1 MRSSSGDPPAHTTA
15 QGTFPLPLPRLPQA
29 LGNTMLFFDS
39 QREGYLP
46 LSTSAAVP
54 WRGPAFTADYNT
66 TVTLAS
72 SLPNSTLDGFGVR
85 GSGGGV
91 RQNGL
96 KQHA

>member
-1 MRSSSGDPPAHTTA
+1 
-15 QGTFPLPLPRLPQA
+15 
-29 LGNTMLFFDS
+29 MLFFDS

-72 SLPNSTLDGFGVR
+72 SLPNSTMDGFGVR
-85 GSGGGV
+85 GSGGRERHNNV
-91 RQNGL
+91 
-96 KQHA
+96 KQHAWHSP

>member
-1 MRSSSGDPPAHTTA
+1 
-15 QGTFPLPLPRLPQA
+15 
-29 LGNTMLFFDS
+29 MLFFDS

-72 SLPNSTLDGFGVR
+72 SLPNGTLDGFGVR
-85 GSGGGV
+85 GGQRSRGGPRWRAGIGQP
-91 RQNGL
+91 RWERPRAGTAL
-96 KQHA
+96 AGHAM